1 MTGHVRRRGERSWEL
16 KFDAGSDPST
26 GRRIT
31 RYSSFRGTKRD
42 AEVELAKLV
51 TAAANGEQVDPSKL
65 TVNEFLDRWERDWC
79 AGNVSP
85 KTRERYGELLRIHVR
100 PTLGALKI
108 QRLRPVHLSGLYGA
122 LLRDS
127 NLAAR
132 TVGHVHRALHRAL
145 GHATAWDIVQ
155 QNIAARVVPPRVAH
169 QEMAI
174 LTPAQVRVVLE
185 TARGRAIFPIATLAL
200 ATGMRRGELLAL
212 RWQDIDLNRAKITVA
227 RSLEQTKAGLRFKEP
242 KTTHGRRT
250 ISLPATAVAE
260 LRTHWRAQ
268 QQQRLALG
276 AGKSPPDALVF
287 ADLNGRAPLAE
298 CYHEGMGT
306 HRQGGQ
312 YGVRHAAQPAAHPC
326 LAPNRRRPRHPDDQ
340 PPHGPRFPDNH
351 LVGLWAPFPAN
362 GRSRRPNHG
371 SRLHCRSHRLRTKSP
386 VSGGNRVAISSFPL
400 LAALLSP

>member
-16 KFDAGSDPST
+16 KFDAGSDPAT

-31 RYSSFRGTKRD
+31 RYSSFRGTKRE
-42 AEVELAKLV
+42 AEVQLAKLI
-51 TAAANGEQVDPSKL
+51 TAAANGDQVDPSKL

-85 KTRERYGELLRIHVR
+85 KTRERYGELLRLHVR

-108 QRLRPVHLSGLYGA
+108 QKLRPVHLSGLYGT

-145 GHATAWDIVQ
+145 GHATGWDIIQ
-155 QNIAARVVPPRVAH
+155 QNTAARVVPPRVAH

-174 LTPAQVRVVLE
+174 LTTAQVKAVLE

-212 RWQDIDLNRAKITVA
+212 RWQDIDLNKAKITVA

-242 KTTHGRRT
+242 KTAHGRRT
-250 ISLPATAVAE
+250 ISLPTTAVTE
-260 LRTHWRAQ
+260 LRTHWRTQ
-268 QQQRLALG
+268 QQLRLALG
-276 AGKSPPDALVF
+276 AGKSPPEALVF
-287 ADLNGRAPLAE
+287 ADLNGEPRLPNAITKEWERTARAASMAFATL
-298 CYHEGMGT
+298 HSLRHT
-306 HRQGGQ
+306 HASHLIAAGLDILTISRRLGHGSPTITLSV
-312 YGVRHAAQPAAHPC
+312 YGHLFPQTDDRAAQIMEAAFT
-326 LAPNRRRPRHPDDQ
+326 A
-340 PPHGPRFPDNH
+340 
-351 LVGLWAPFPAN
+351 A
-362 GRSRRPNHG
+362 
-371 SRLHCRSHRLRTKSP
+371 RTD
-386 VSGGNRVAISSFPL
+386 
-400 LAALLSP
+400 